1 MPKMFGSEVNMKKV
15 ADFQSR
21 MEDALEKFETVW
33 LKDQPFLAGNK
44 ISIADIIAACEL
56 EQPSK

>member
-1 MPKMFGSEVNMKKV
+1 MPKLFGTEVNTKKV
-15 ADFQSR
+15 AEFQSR
-21 MEDALEKFETVW
+21 METVLEKFETVW
-33 LKDQPFLAGNK
+33 LRDQPFVAGNK